1 MTILNRLILILL
13 VVLTAGCTGFFRKK
27 TERSLARVHDDYL
40 YESDLRNVIPQGTNA
55 KDSSSLAKNFIDS
68 WIRQRLV
75 IHQAEKNLSKE
86 QMDFTRQLEDYRNS
100 LVIYEYENA
109 LVRQNMD
116 TVVTVEETEAYY
128 DTNQQNFLLKD
139 NIVQLQYVKLPLK
152 STNISKFKKLLHSDE
167 SSDKTMLAEQCER
180 LAAYYFLDDQNWL
193 LFNDILKQIPIRT
206 YNQEEFL
213 KNHREVEYQDSM
225 YVYLVKFKDFRIKE
239 GISPLSF
246 EKDRIRNIILNKRKI
261 DLIKK
266 MQEDLYEKA
275 IRKNEFEIY

>member
-1 MTILNRLILILL
+1 VTILNRLILILL